1 MQKNLKR
8 KKMVLKKKKKSQNLE
23 NTRTL
28 PSYKTHIYKER
39 YNKLAKGLQRFARE
53 YLHLYS
59 KST

>member
-1 MQKNLKR
+1 ML
-8 KKMVLKKKKKSQNLE
+8 LKKKKKSQNLE

-28 PSYKTHIYKER
+28 PTYKTHTYKER
-39 YNKLAKGLQRFARE
+39 YNKLAKGLQRLARE

>member
-1 MQKNLKR
+1 ML
-8 KKMVLKKKKKSQNLE
+8 LKKKKKSQNLE

-28 PSYKTHIYKER
+28 PTYKTHTYKER

>member
-1 MQKNLKR
+1 ML
-8 KKMVLKKKKKSQNLE
+8 LKKKKKSQNLE
-23 NTRTL
+23 NTTL
-28 PSYKTHIYKER
+28 PTYKTHIYKER